1 MKKFKL
7 LIGIFVLISSISTVF
22 AQQDPQYTQY
32 MYSMNILNPAYAGS
46 RGVTSIGLLG
56 RTQWVGVD
64 GAPQTATLSINGPI
78 GKNVGLGFS
87 VIHDEIGPVKED
99 NLYADFSYTL
109 NFSGEDKFAFGIK
122 AGATFLNVRE
132 FTTVDQDP
140 LNVPVSLVAPNFGV
154 GVMYYNDR
162 FYAGLSVP
170 NFIESRY
177 LDTKNGISSSA
188 SEKTHYFLTSG
199 YVFDLDENL
208 KLKPS
213 TMLKA
218 APGAPLSVDLSLNL
232 LIQEKVELGLSHRLD
247 DSISGMVGFQVSQDL
262 RIGYAYDYTTTN
274 FGVFNSG
281 SHEIMI
287 LFDLNKKKIK
297 SPRFF

>member
-64 GAPQTATLSINGPI
+64 GAPQTATLSINGPV
-78 GKNVGLGFS
+78 GNNVGLGFS